1 MDKAAEEVYNKLLE
15 LHEEQKRDKGED
27 KLTTEEAY
35 TMVLGIRSG
44 YIPGMGPGPKPLER
58 ESTNGQRLR
67 AQIRA
72 EVEAEMTTRNV
83 KLYSYEDLR
92 IATEDF
98 SPVNK
103 VGNRGFEPVYKETLV
118 NGIKVAIKVLSSE
131 STQGAKEFLSEIAA
145 ISDIVHE
152 NLVKLY
158 GACIEGD
165 YRILVYNYLEN
176 NRLAQ
181 TLLVPQ

>member
-1 MDKAAEEVYNKLLE
+1 MGGWVLE
-15 LHEEQKRDKGED
+15 TMRERLGQCGEW
-27 KLTTEEAY
+27 
-35 TMVLGIRSG
+35 MS
-44 YIPGMGPGPKPLER
+44 
-58 ESTNGQRLR
+58 
-67 AQIRA
+67 
-72 EVEAEMTTRNV
+72 
-83 KLYSYEDLR
+83 
-92 IATEDF
+92 
-98 SPVNK
+98 
-103 VGNRGFEPVYKETLV
+103 VGTLV

-176 NRLAQ
+176 NSLAQ